1 MKSLEG
7 IIKKLGSNEA
17 QVTIINLLVV
27 LMVMILFF
35 VFLPILVKFTN
46 EQGVPAIAGSTADQP
61 TKDIT
66 TAIIQLFPV
75 GIAVAIIITIMNYAI
90 PRREGG

>member
-1 MKSLEG
+1 MTFDK
-7 IIKKLGSNEA
+7 IIKRIGSNDA

-35 VFLPILVKFTN
+35 VFLPILVQFTN
-46 EQGVPAIAGSTADQP
+46 TQGVPAIANSTADQP

-66 TAIIQLFPV
+66 TAVIQLFPI